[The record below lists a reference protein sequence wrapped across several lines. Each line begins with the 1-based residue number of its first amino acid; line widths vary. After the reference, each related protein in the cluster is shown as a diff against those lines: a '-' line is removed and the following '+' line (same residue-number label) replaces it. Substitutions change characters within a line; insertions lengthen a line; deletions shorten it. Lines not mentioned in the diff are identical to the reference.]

1 MRKIALILAA
11 AVLLAAALTAC
22 ARRRNEPEA
31 DAAQTTQDEP
41 KPEEEGQ
48 NGGTGAAQTEAA
60 ELSFA
65 SFDGGGPEYS
75 VEIGDTDLISCERG
89 VFYAKPDHDSMP
101 GAGYTVTFTF
111 RGLRPG
117 ETEVTV
123 KARSPIAENYDAVY
137 RASVD
142 KELNVTL
149 ELLRQRDRWPGQ
161 GETAALA
168 ITVGDRTYHAVLTD
182 NPTTQA
188 LIGEM
193 EHTAASVFFEDNGG
207 FEKVCELPWSF
218 PESSEEL
225 TVGPGDVVLYQGDKL
240 CVYYG
245 ENTWSLTPVA
255 KIEGVTREEL
265 LDAFGD
271 EADALLELVW
281 LD

>member
-101 GAGYTVTFTF
+101 
-111 RGLRPG
+111 
-117 ETEVTV
+117 
-123 KARSPIAENYDAVY
+123 
-137 RASVD
+137 
-142 KELNVTL
+142 
-149 ELLRQRDRWPGQ
+149 
-161 GETAALA
+161 
-168 ITVGDRTYHAVLTD
+168 
-182 NPTTQA
+182 
-188 LIGEM
+188 
-193 EHTAASVFFEDNGG
+193 AASAFFEDNGG
-207 FEKVCELPWSF
+207 FEKVCELPWSL

-271 EADALLELVW
+271 EADARLELVW